1 MLAAGFE
8 RQDWFEKSEKS
19 NMDCNHN
26 AASDLNYDEMDYID
40 SDANNVVM
48 DYLDL
53 DVDKLLVLGL
63 NCFP

>member
-1 MLAAGFE
+1 MLAADFDC
-8 RQDWFEKSEKS
+8 QDLFKKSEKS

-26 AASDLNYDEMDYID
+26 ATSDLNYDETDYID
-40 SDANNVVM
+40 SDVNNVVT

-53 DVDKLLVLGL
+53 DVDKLLELGL